1 MILAVTYGDS
11 SAYIARRTA
20 LCSMIFYISYLF
32 LSIKFNVSRR
42 NVIFVNGRSAG
53 LRRLPAVSGF

>member
-1 MILAVTYGDS
+1 MFLAVAYGDFPES
-11 SAYIARRTA
+11 TARHTT

-42 NVIFVNGRSAG
+42 KAIFTGGNDAG
-53 LRRLPAVSGF
+53 LW

>member
-1 MILAVTYGDS
+1 MFLAAAYGDFPES
-11 SAYIARRTA
+11 TARRTT

-42 NVIFVNGRSAG
+42 KAIFVNGRSAG
-53 LRRLPAVSGF
+53 LRRLPAVSKF